1 MRLFP
6 SSMFYGWRIVIAGG
20 LINALMWGFLHQSF
34 GAYFAV
40 LAEEEGWSR
49 TALSG
54 AAAILPLEGAILG
67 PILGW
72 LMNRFGPQRLIRA
85 GVIMFGVGF
94 MVLSRITTLPQL
106 YAAFLLIA
114 LGASLCGYMPIT
126 VVLIHW
132 FEKRRTR
139 ALSAVTLGGT
149 VGGVLVPVL
158 AWSMQSFGWRTTAF
172 ASGVLAMLIA
182 WPLTKVIRNRPED
195 HGEAV
200 DGEPAPPARTEQATA
215 APAAHPE
222 GLTAREA
229 LRTAAFWLISLG
241 HGFALLAVLAINV
254 HAISHMR
261 GSLGYEV
268 TEAAAYFTVMLV
280 FQFGGTALGM
290 VIGDRYDKRHMATVC
305 MLAHMVALLLLAY
318 ATGPVMLLVFAVL
331 HGTAWG
337 LRGPLMAAMR
347 ADYFGRR
354 DIGMIIGLSALIY
367 VLGQIGGP
375 MLAGGLADLTGDYRM
390 AFTVTAALVGA
401 ASLFF
406 LLLKESPVGRGSA
419 SR

>member
-1 MRLFP
+1 MFPKSLF
-6 SSMFYGWRIVIAGG
+6 YDWRIVIAGG

-34 GAYFAV
+34 GAYFAM
-40 LAEEEGWSR
+40 LSEERGWSK

-72 LMNRFGPQRLIRA
+72 LMQRFGPKTLIRA

-94 MVLSRITTLPQL
+94 MLLSQIDTLPQL

-114 LGASLCGYMPIT
+114 FGASLSGYMPIT

-132 FEKRRTR
+132 FERSRTR

-158 AWSMQSFGWRTTAF
+158 AWSMQAHGWRVTAF
-172 ASGVLAMLIA
+172 VSGVIAMLVA
-182 WPLTKVIRNRPED
+182 WPLTGVIRNRPEE
-195 HGEAV
+195 HGETV
-200 DGEPAPPARTEQATA
+200 DGLPPDPAREGGVGA
-215 APAAHPE
+215 APSHMQ
-222 GLTAREA
+222 GHTAREA

-241 HGFALLAVLAINV
+241 HGFALLAVLAVNV
-254 HAISHMR
+254 HAITHMR
-261 GSLGYEV
+261 ESLGYEV
-268 TEAAAYFTVMLV
+268 AEAALYFTVMLAC
-280 FQFGGTALGM
+280 QFGGTALGM

-318 ATGPVMLLVFAVL
+318 ATGPVMLLAFAVL

-354 DIGMIIGLSALIY
+354 EIGMIIGLSALIY

-375 MLAGGLADLTGDYRM
+375 LLAGALADLTGNYRM
-390 AFTVTAALVGA
+390 AFTLIAMLVGA

-406 LLLKESPVGRGSA
+406 VFLKKLPLGRASA
-419 SR
+419 DR